1 MNEVNERNKDGHT
14 SEAGVITAPVLAA
27 GGQKIGTRFSGR
39 LATDRNWIDQWRLR
53 NVSQEQHFFKI
64 FFFN

>member
-39 LATDRNWIDQWRLR
+39 LATDRNWILY
-53 NVSQEQHFFKI
+53 NIQESRR
-64 FFFN
+64 